1 MDATIRKYLLPLHR
15 WIGCT
20 IGLVIALMAATGAS
34 ILYRP
39 QLEPVLNRQ
48 LLTVPAC
55 INRVTLDVL
64 TATAVAARPDATLD
78 YIRLAVGD
86 DTDTHMPAVAIRYT
100 DQSFIYLDPCT
111 GAVLGQRHR
120 YGGLLGT
127 LEQIHRFR
135 FIDHGNLIT
144 GTSALVFVLVS
155 ILGGLYMWWP
165 ASSRSLKRAV
175 RFNRRLVGQART
187 AALHK
192 TVGLYAS
199 FILAASALSGLP
211 LAFDWYKH
219 GLYLIAGSPV
229 PASPP
234 KSRHAGMTRLP
245 METIWQRAQELVPMP
260 REALLHY
267 PHKPGDAVDMYLIA
281 HDAPHAN
288 ARTMLHLDAYTGKVL
303 AFVPYAASS
312 SGHKLYFWL
321 LSWHTGRVGGVPAQF
336 LMLMAALS
344 VPVLAYT
351 GIAGY
356 LRRRRRAAMSPR
368 LMVKVTAK
376 RVEAQGICSFELSD
390 ARGRPLPPF
399 TAGAHIDVY
408 LRDGSL
414 RQYSLCNNPR
424 DTHRYLICVQREPK
438 SRGGSR
444 TLHDDVQQGHILEI
458 GFPKNRFE
466 VDAQARRSLL
476 IAGGIGVAPILSM
489 AEYLAGIGAEFTMH
503 YCTRTKPRTA
513 FIDRIRNAS
522 YANRVSFHFSDG
534 PAEQLMDTAALLR
547 NTPPD
552 THLYVCGPTGFMTV
566 VIDIA
571 KNLGWPDRQLHKE
584 YFSAEVMK
592 SDKDTSFEIKLAS
605 TGKVLQVAKDK
616 TALQV
621 LSECGIDVPRSC
633 EKGVCGTCVTRVLEG
648 EPDHRDMFLTE
659 EERKQNGLFTP
670 CCSRA
675 RSSMLVLDI

>member
-260 REALLHY
+260 REALLH
-267 PHKPGDAVDMYLIA
+267 
-281 HDAPHAN
+281 
-288 ARTMLHLDAYTGKVL
+288 
-303 AFVPYAASS
+303 
-312 SGHKLYFWL
+312 
-321 LSWHTGRVGGVPAQF
+321 
-336 LMLMAALS
+336 
-344 VPVLAYT
+344 
-351 GIAGY
+351 
-356 LRRRRRAAMSPR
+356 
-368 LMVKVTAK
+368 
-376 RVEAQGICSFELSD
+376 
-390 ARGRPLPPF
+390 
-399 TAGAHIDVY
+399 
-408 LRDGSL
+408 
-414 RQYSLCNNPR
+414 
-424 DTHRYLICVQREPK
+424 
-438 SRGGSR
+438 
-444 TLHDDVQQGHILEI
+444 
-458 GFPKNRFE
+458 
-466 VDAQARRSLL
+466 
-476 IAGGIGVAPILSM
+476 
-489 AEYLAGIGAEFTMH
+489 
-503 YCTRTKPRTA
+503 TRT
-513 FIDRIRNAS
+513 S
-522 YANRVSFHFSDG
+522 
-534 PAEQLMDTAALLR
+534 PAMPSTCTSSRMMRRMRMRAPCCISTPIPARCSHSCRMPPAAA
-547 NTPPD
+547 
-552 THLYVCGPTGFMTV
+552 G
-566 VIDIA
+566 
-571 KNLGWPDRQLHKE
+571 
-584 YFSAEVMK
+584 
-592 SDKDTSFEIKLAS
+592 TSFISGCCPGIRAES
-605 TGKVLQVAKDK
+605 V
-616 TALQV
+616 
-621 LSECGIDVPRSC
+621 ECPRN
-633 EKGVCGTCVTRVLEG
+633 
-648 EPDHRDMFLTE
+648 F
-659 EERKQNGLFTP
+659 
-670 CCSRA
+670 
-675 RSSMLVLDI
+675 